1 MENPFFTRNITH
13 SGTQWDFSR
22 PKVVQGDCFMC
33 TNIAQTGWVREKNLK
48 TGQGDYH
55 QIYECPFLNYHAPC
69 NYCEAKRKNLPLSFH
84 PIPNAR
90 GWVIHIKSPT
100 FVPKQGCA
108 FKIDKYM
115 PWWVRVFIWSP
126 GTTYQWAIV
135 CLLVERT
142 TRREP
147 L

>member
-1 MENPFFTRNITH
+1 MDNPLFTRTISAASTWN
-13 SGTQWDFSR
+13 FFE
-22 PKVVQGDCFMC
+22 PKHKKPQGDCFMC

-69 NYCEAKRKNLPLSFH
+69 NYCEAKRKNLPISFH

-90 GWVIHIKSPT
+90 GWVIHIKSSS
-100 FVPKQGCA
+100 FIPKQGCA

-115 PWWVRVFIWSP
+115 PWWGRVFIVTSGP
-126 GTTYQWAIV
+126 
-135 CLLVERT
+135 
-142 TRREP
+142 REP
-147 L
+147 LTNGQLSALW